1 MVKACGL
8 TLVLDMFLKSVSPDK
23 SNCSSEEN
31 QARKVQGGGE
41 CHSLEGDKAS
51 QGASGPKHH

>member
-1 MVKACGL
+1 MVNKACGL

-41 CHSLEGDKAS
+41 CHSFEGD
-51 QGASGPKHH
+51 